1 MEHAI
6 PRTLYESEHEAFRR
20 TVRQFIRNE
29 VLPEYSKWEEAGITP
44 RSIWRRAGEIGI
56 LGTSIPA
63 DYGGAGGG
71 FLYDAIVME
80 ELGYWGIGAPSWDL
94 HSYIVAPYLVEF
106 GTEEQKRR
114 WLPGM
119 ASGEV
124 IASIGMTEPDSG
136 SDLQGMRTSARR
148 EGDHYLI
155 NGAKTFITNGIN
167 GDLIVLAAKTEPALG
182 AKGVSLFLVDTTT
195 PGYRKGR
202 NLHKIGNKGQDTAQL
217 FFDDVRVPAAAL
229 LGRENDG
236 WRMLMH
242 GLVQE
247 RLIVAIRSLSMCEA
261 AFDQTLEYVRT
272 RKAFGNPILEFQNTR
287 FKLAE
292 IATAIDAMRPFLD
305 QCIALHA
312 RGALTPVLAA
322 KAKLGVTEVADRVID
337 ACLQLHGG
345 YGYTTDFPISRLWTD
360 ARVHRIY
367 AGTNEVMKHIIGKAL

>member
-1 MEHAI
+1 MDYAI
-6 PRTLYESEHEAFRR
+6 PRTLYEAEHEAFRR

-63 DYGGAGGG
+63 AYGGAGGG
-71 FLYDAIVME
+71 FKYDAIVME

-106 GTEEQKRR
+106 GDDEQKRR

-136 SDLQGMRTSARR
+136 SDLKGMRTRARR
-148 EGDHYLI
+148 EGDHYVI

-167 GDLIVLAAKTEPALG
+167 GDLIVLAAKTEPALD
-182 AKGVSLFLVDTTT
+182 AKGVSLFLVDTAT

-217 FFDDVRVPAAAL
+217 FFDDVRVPVGAL

-272 RKAFGNPILEFQNTR
+272 RKAFGNPILDFQNTR

-305 QCIALHA
+305 QCVALHA
-312 RGALTPVLAA
+312 QGALTPVLAA

>member
-1 MEHAI
+1 MEYAI
-6 PRTLYESEHEAFRR
+6 PRTLYESEHEMFRR
-20 TVRQFIRNE
+20 TVRQFIANE
-29 VLPEYSKWEEAGITP
+29 VLPEYAKWEEAGITP
-44 RSIWRRAGEIGI
+44 RAIWRRAGEIGI

-63 DYGGAGGG
+63 EYGGAGGG

-80 ELGYWGIGAPSWDL
+80 ELGYWAIGAPSWDL
-94 HSYIVAPYLVEF
+94 HSYIVAPYVVEF
-106 GTEEQKRR
+106 GTDEQKGQ

-136 SDLQGMRTSARR
+136 SDLKGMRTSARR
-148 EGDHYLI
+148 DGDHYVI
-155 NGAKTFITNGIN
+155 NGSKTFITNGIN
-167 GDLIVLAAKTEPALG
+167 GDLIVLAAKTVPEQG
-182 AKGVSLFLVDTTT
+182 AKGVSLFLVDTAT

-217 FFDDVRVPAAAL
+217 FFDDVRVPASAL

-261 AFDQTLEYVRT
+261 AFDQTLEYVKT

-312 RGALTPVLAA
+312 RGELTPVLAA

-367 AGTNEVMKHIIGKAL
+367 AGTNEVMKHIIGKSL

>member
-1 MEHAI
+1 
-6 PRTLYESEHEAFRR
+6 
-20 TVRQFIRNE
+20 
-29 VLPEYSKWEEAGITP
+29 
-44 RSIWRRAGEIGI
+44 
-56 LGTSIPA
+56 
-63 DYGGAGGG
+63 
-71 FLYDAIVME
+71 ME

-124 IASIGMTEPDSG
+124 IGSIGMTEPDSG
-136 SDLQGMRTSARR
+136 SDLKGMRTSARR
-148 EGDHYLI
+148 DGDAYVI

-167 GDLIVLAAKTEPALG
+167 GDLIVLAAKTAPELG
-182 AKGVSLFLVDTTT
+182 GKGVSLFLVDTAT

-202 NLHKIGNKGQDTAQL
+202 NLHKVGNKGQDTAQL

-236 WRMLMH
+236 WRMLVH

-247 RLIVAIRSLSMCEA
+247 RLIVALRSLSMCEA

-272 RKAFGNPILEFQNTR
+272 RRAFGNPILEFQNTR

-292 IATAIDAMRPFLD
+292 VSTAIESMRPFLD

-312 RGALTPVLAA
+312 RGAATPVLAA

-367 AGTNEVMKHIIGKAL
+367 AGTNEVMKYIIGKGL

>member
-1 MEHAI
+1 MDYAI
-6 PRTLYESEHEAFRR
+6 HRTLYEPDHEAFRR

-29 VLPEYSKWEEAGITP
+29 VLPDYAQWEEAGITP

-63 DYGGAGGG
+63 EYGGAGGG
-71 FLYDAIVME
+71 FKYDAIVME

-106 GTEEQKRR
+106 GSDEQKQR

-136 SDLQGMRTSARR
+136 SDLKGMRTTARR
-148 EGDHYLI
+148 DGDHYVI

-182 AKGVSLFLVDTTT
+182 AKGVSLFLVDTSI

-202 NLHKIGNKGQDTAQL
+202 NLHKVGNKGQDTAQL
-217 FFDDVRVPAAAL
+217 FFDDVRVPASAL
-229 LGRENDG
+229 LGEENGG

-261 AFDQTLEYVRT
+261 AYDQTLEYVRT
-272 RKAFGNPILEFQNTR
+272 RKAFGTPILDFQNTR

-292 IATAIDAMRPFLD
+292 VATAIDAMRPFLD
-305 QCIALHA
+305 QCIALHVEA
-312 RGALTPVLAA
+312 KVTPVLAA

-345 YGYTTDFPISRLWTD
+345 YGYTTDFPISRLWVD
-360 ARVHRIY
+360 ARLHRIY

>member
-1 MEHAI
+1 MEYAI

-20 TVRQFIRNE
+20 TVRQFIANE
-29 VLPEYSKWEEAGITP
+29 VLPEYAKWEEAGITP
-44 RSIWRRAGEIGI
+44 RAIWRRAGEIGI

-63 DYGGAGGG
+63 EYGGAGGG

-80 ELGYWGIGAPSWDL
+80 ELGYWAIGAPSWDL
-94 HSYIVAPYLVEF
+94 HAYIVAPYLVEF

-136 SDLQGMRTSARR
+136 SDLKGMRTSARPD
-148 EGDHYLI
+148 GDHYVI

-167 GDLIVLAAKTEPALG
+167 GDLIVLAVKTKPELG
-182 AKGVSLFLVDTTT
+182 AKGVSLFLVDTAT

-217 FFDDVRVPAAAL
+217 FFDDVRVPPSAL
-229 LGRENDG
+229 LGLENDG

-261 AFDQTLEYVRT
+261 AFDQTLEYVKT

-312 RGALTPVLAA
+312 RGELTPVLAA

-367 AGTNEVMKHIIGKAL
+367 AGTNEVMKHIIGKSL

>member
-6 PRTLYESEHEAFRR
+6 PRTLYESEHETFRR
-20 TVRQFIRNE
+20 TVRQFIRDE

>member
-1 MEHAI
+1 MDYAI
-6 PRTLYESEHEAFRR
+6 PRTLYEPDHEAFRR

-29 VLPEYSKWEEAGITP
+29 VLPDYAQWEEAGITP

-63 DYGGAGGG
+63 EYGGAGGG
-71 FLYDAIVME
+71 FKYDAIVME

-106 GTEEQKRR
+106 GSDEQKQR

-136 SDLQGMRTSARR
+136 SDLKGMRTTARR
-148 EGDHYLI
+148 DGDHYVI

-182 AKGVSLFLVDTTT
+182 AKGVSLFLVDTSI

-202 NLHKIGNKGQDTAQL
+202 NLHKVGNKGQDTAQL
-217 FFDDVRVPAAAL
+217 FFDDVRVPASAL
-229 LGRENDG
+229 LGEENGG

-261 AFDQTLEYVRT
+261 AYDQTLEYVRT
-272 RKAFGNPILEFQNTR
+272 RKAFGTPILDFQNTR

-292 IATAIDAMRPFLD
+292 VATAIDAMRPFLD
-305 QCIALHA
+305 QCIALHVEA
-312 RGALTPVLAA
+312 KVTPVLAA

-345 YGYTTDFPISRLWTD
+345 YGYTTDFPISRLWVD
-360 ARVHRIY
+360 ARLHRIY

>member
-6 PRTLYESEHEAFRR
+6 PRALYESDHETFRR
-20 TVRQFIRNE
+20 TVRQFIANE
-29 VLPEYSKWEEAGITP
+29 VLPEYAKWEEAGITP
-44 RSIWRRAGEIGI
+44 RAIWRRAGEIGI

-63 DYGGAGGG
+63 EYGGAGGG

-106 GTEEQKRR
+106 GTDAQKRR

-136 SDLQGMRTSARR
+136 SDLKGMRTDARR
-148 EGDHYLI
+148 DGEHYVI

-167 GDLIVLAAKTEPALG
+167 GDLIVLAAKTAPELG
-182 AKGVSLFLVDTTT
+182 AKGVSLFLVDTAT

-217 FFDDVRVPAAAL
+217 FFDDVRVPAGAL

-272 RKAFGNPILEFQNTR
+272 RRAFGSLILDFQNTR

-305 QCIALHA
+305 QCVVLHA

>member
-6 PRTLYESEHEAFRR
+6 PRALYESDHETFRR
-20 TVRQFIRNE
+20 TVRQFIANE
-29 VLPEYSKWEEAGITP
+29 VLPEYAKWEEAGITP
-44 RSIWRRAGEIGI
+44 RAIWRRAGEIGI

-63 DYGGAGGG
+63 AYGGAGGG
-71 FLYDAIVME
+71 FKYDAIVME

-106 GTEEQKRR
+106 GDDEQKRR

-136 SDLQGMRTSARR
+136 SDLKGMRTRARR
-148 EGDHYLI
+148 EGDHYVI

-167 GDLIVLAAKTEPALG
+167 GDLIVLAAKTEPALD
-182 AKGVSLFLVDTTT
+182 AKGVSLFLVDTAT

-217 FFDDVRVPAAAL
+217 FFDDVRVPVAAL

-272 RKAFGNPILEFQNTR
+272 RKAFGNPILDFQNTR

-305 QCIALHA
+305 QCVALHA
-312 RGALTPVLAA
+312 QGALTPVLAA

>member
-1 MEHAI
+1 MDYAI
-6 PRTLYESEHEAFRR
+6 PRTLYEADHEAFRR
-20 TVRQFIRNE
+20 TVRQFIHNE
-29 VLPEYSKWEEAGITP
+29 VQPEYSKWEEAGITP
-44 RSIWRRAGEIGI
+44 RSIWRRAGAIGI

-63 DYGGAGGG
+63 EYGGANGG
-71 FLYDAIVME
+71 FKYDAIVME

-106 GTEEQKRR
+106 GNEEQKGR

-136 SDLQGMRTSARR
+136 SDLKGMRTSARR
-148 EGDHYLI
+148 DGDHYVI

-182 AKGVSLFLVDTTT
+182 AKGVSLFLVDTST

-217 FFDDVRVPAAAL
+217 FFDDVRVPASAL
-229 LGRENDG
+229 LGEENEG

-261 AFDQTLEYVRT
+261 AYDQTLEYVRT

-292 IATAIDAMRPFLD
+292 VSTAIDAMRPFLD
-305 QCIALHA
+305 QCIVLHA
-312 RGALTPVLAA
+312 QGKATPVLAA

-360 ARVHRIY
+360 ARLHRIY

>member
-1 MEHAI
+1 MDYAI
-6 PRTLYESEHEAFRR
+6 PRTLYEADHEAFRR

-29 VLPEYSKWEEAGITP
+29 VQPEYPKWEEAGITP
-44 RSIWRRAGEIGI
+44 RSIWRRAGAIGI
-56 LGTSIPA
+56 LGTSIPTEY
-63 DYGGAGGG
+63 DGAGGG
-71 FLYDAIVME
+71 FKYDAIVME

-106 GTEEQKRR
+106 GSEEQKRR

-136 SDLQGMRTSARR
+136 SDLKGMRTSARR
-148 EGDHYLI
+148 DGDHYVI

-182 AKGVSLFLVDTTT
+182 AKGVSLFLVDTST

-217 FFDDVRVPAAAL
+217 FFDDVRVPASAL
-229 LGRENDG
+229 LGEENEG

-261 AFDQTLEYVRT
+261 AYDQTLEYVRT

-292 IATAIDAMRPFLD
+292 VSTAIDSMRPFLD

-312 RGALTPVLAA
+312 QGKVTPVLAA

-360 ARVHRIY
+360 ARLHRIY

>member
-6 PRTLYESEHEAFRR
+6 PRALYESDHETFRR
-20 TVRQFIRNE
+20 TVRQFIANE
-29 VLPEYSKWEEAGITP
+29 VLPEYAKWEEAGITP
-44 RSIWRRAGEIGI
+44 RAIWRRAGEIGI

-63 DYGGAGGG
+63 EYGGAGGG

-106 GTEEQKRR
+106 GTDAQKRR

-136 SDLQGMRTSARR
+136 SDLKGMRTGARR
-148 EGDHYLI
+148 DGEHYVI

-167 GDLIVLAAKTEPALG
+167 GDLIVLAAKTAPALG
-182 AKGVSLFLVDTTT
+182 AKGVSLFLVDTAT

-217 FFDDVRVPAAAL
+217 FFDDVRVPAGAL

-272 RKAFGNPILEFQNTR
+272 RRAFGSLILDFQNTR

-305 QCIALHA
+305 QCVALHA

>member
-6 PRTLYESEHEAFRR
+6 PRALYESDHETFRR
-20 TVRQFIRNE
+20 TVRQFIANE
-29 VLPEYSKWEEAGITP
+29 VLPEYAKWEEAGITP
-44 RSIWRRAGEIGI
+44 RAIWRRAGEIGI

-63 DYGGAGGG
+63 EYGGAGGG

-106 GTEEQKRR
+106 GTDAQKRR

-136 SDLQGMRTSARR
+136 SDLKGMRTDARR
-148 EGDHYLI
+148 DGEHYVI

-167 GDLIVLAAKTEPALG
+167 GDLIVLAAKTAPQLG
-182 AKGVSLFLVDTTT
+182 AKGVSLFLVDTAT

-217 FFDDVRVPAAAL
+217 FFDDVRVPAGAL

-261 AFDQTLEYVRT
+261 AFDQTLGYVRT
-272 RKAFGNPILEFQNTR
+272 RRAFGSLILDFQNTR

-305 QCIALHA
+305 QCVALHA

>member
-1 MEHAI
+1 MDYAI
-6 PRTLYESEHEAFRR
+6 PRTLYEADHEAFRR

-29 VLPEYSKWEEAGITP
+29 VLPEYAKWEEAGITP

-71 FLYDAIVME
+71 FKYDSVVMD

-106 GTEEQKRR
+106 GSEEQKRR

-136 SDLQGMRTSARR
+136 SDLKGMRTNARR
-148 EGDHYLI
+148 DGDAYVI

-167 GDLIVLAAKTEPALG
+167 GDLIVLAAKTEPTLG
-182 AKGVSLFLVDTTT
+182 AKGVSLFLVDTSS

-261 AFDQTLEYVRT
+261 AFDQTLEYVKT

-292 IATAIDAMRPFLD
+292 VSTAIDATRPFMD

-345 YGYTTDFPISRLWTD
+345 YGYTTDFPISRLWVD
-360 ARVHRIY
+360 ARLHRIY

>member
-6 PRTLYESEHEAFRR
+6 PRALYESDHETFRR
-20 TVRQFIRNE
+20 TVRQFIANE
-29 VLPEYSKWEEAGITP
+29 VLPEYAKWEEAGITP
-44 RSIWRRAGEIGI
+44 RAIWRRAGEIGI

-63 DYGGAGGG
+63 EYGGAGGG

-106 GTEEQKRR
+106 GTDAQKRR

-136 SDLQGMRTSARR
+136 SDLKGMRTGARR
-148 EGDHYLI
+148 DGEHYVI

-167 GDLIVLAAKTEPALG
+167 GDLIVLAAKTAPELG
-182 AKGVSLFLVDTTT
+182 AKGVSLFLVDTAT

-217 FFDDVRVPAAAL
+217 FFDDVRVPAGAL

-272 RKAFGNPILEFQNTR
+272 RRAFGSLILDFQNTR

-305 QCIALHA
+305 QCVALHA

>member
-6 PRTLYESEHEAFRR
+6 PRTLYEGDHEAFRR

-29 VLPEYSKWEEAGITP
+29 VLPEYASWEEAGITP
-44 RSIWRRAGEIGI
+44 RAIWRRAGEIGI

-63 DYGGAGGG
+63 EYGGAGGG
-71 FLYDAIVME
+71 FKYDAIVME

-106 GTEEQKRR
+106 GSEEQKRR

-119 ASGEV
+119 ASGEA
-124 IASIGMTEPDSG
+124 IGSIGMTEPDSG

-148 EGDHYLI
+148 DGGEYVI

-272 RKAFGNPILEFQNTR
+272 RKAFGNLILEFQNTR
-287 FKLAE
+287 FRLAE
-292 IATAIDAMRPFLD
+292 VATAIDAMRPFLD

-312 RGALTPVLAA
+312 QGALTPVLAA

>member
-6 PRTLYESEHEAFRR
+6 PRALYESDHETFRR
-20 TVRQFIRNE
+20 TVRQFIANE
-29 VLPEYSKWEEAGITP
+29 VLPEYAKWEEAGITP
-44 RSIWRRAGEIGI
+44 RAIWRRAGEIGI

-63 DYGGAGGG
+63 EYGGAGGG

-106 GTEEQKRR
+106 GTDAQKRR

-136 SDLQGMRTSARR
+136 SDLKGMRTGARR
-148 EGDHYLI
+148 DGEHYVI

-167 GDLIVLAAKTEPALG
+167 GDLIVLAAKTAPQLG
-182 AKGVSLFLVDTTT
+182 AKGVSLFLVDTAT

-217 FFDDVRVPAAAL
+217 FFDDVRVPAGAL

-272 RKAFGNPILEFQNTR
+272 RRAFGSLILDFQNTR

-305 QCIALHA
+305 QCVALHA